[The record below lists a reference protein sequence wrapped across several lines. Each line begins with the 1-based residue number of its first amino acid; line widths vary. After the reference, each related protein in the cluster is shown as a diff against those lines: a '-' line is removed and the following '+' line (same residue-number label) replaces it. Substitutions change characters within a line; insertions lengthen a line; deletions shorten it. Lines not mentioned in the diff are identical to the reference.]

1 MPNRVYL
8 SEALL
13 QPVGPE
19 QLGGRD
25 LRFEPIFSEIIEARR
40 SDDVTGKLPQWD
52 VVAELSLEALKT
64 SKDIRLC
71 CFLTEAGIFLD
82 GFPGLRDCLR
92 LAREIVTRFWD
103 QGLLPLIEDGDL
115 DYRSGSLAWFNDRM
129 ADAVR
134 LIPITSRSGGGEN
147 YSFSRFLQAQR
158 IGSEDSI
165 QKMAPDKRETVSS
178 LRSQGWITL
187 DAFESAMKSTRRK
200 HFEAIFQ
207 TFNEARQQFLDL
219 EKVIDEKCGQA
230 SPSFKEARETFSDM
244 LLLLQ
249 STLKKKVEEEPDAVA
264 GAGPAAADDG
274 PQAAT
279 SMAGFWTAGMPA
291 ESGSWQQA
299 EALVRAGSV
308 DQGLQKMA
316 ALAALETSVRGRF
329 LRKLM
334 LVDVCRNAGR
344 DRLAKTILEELNEQI
359 KDYRLDQWES
369 TALVGAVWSRLYR
382 LYKKGESNNEQ
393 EQAVI
398 LYNQI
403 CRLDP
408 WQAYIDCED

>member
-19 QLGGRD
+19 QPGGRD
-25 LRFEPIFSEIIEARR
+25 LRFEPVFSEILEARR
-40 SDDVTGKLPQWD
+40 ADDVTGKVPQWD
-52 VVAELSLEALKT
+52 TVVELSLEALQS

-71 CFLTEAGIFLD
+71 CFLTEAAVSLD

-92 LAREIVTRFWD
+92 LTREIVTRFWD

-115 DYRSGSLAWFNDRM
+115 DYRSGALAWFNDRM
-129 ADAVR
+129 AETVR
-134 LIPITSRSGGGEN
+134 LIPITSRSGGEN
-147 YSFSRFLQAQR
+147 FSFSRFLQAQR

-165 QKMAPDKRETVSS
+165 QKMPAEKKETITS
-178 LRSQGWITL
+178 LRNQGWITL
-187 DAFESAMKSTRRK
+187 DAFEGAMKATRRK

-207 TFNEARQQFLDL
+207 PFEEARQQFLDL

-230 SPSFKEARETFSDM
+230 TPSFKEARETFADM

-249 STLKKKVEEEPDAVA
+249 TTLKKKIDEEPDAVPGSEQTA
-264 GAGPAAADDG
+264 DTAA
-274 PQAAT
+274 QAAT
-279 SMAGFWTAGMPA
+279 TMAGFWTAGMPT

-299 EALVRAGSV
+299 EAMVRAGSV

-316 ALAALETSVRGRF
+316 TLAALETSQRGRF

-344 DRLAKTILEELNEQI
+344 DRLARTILEELNEQI

-382 LYKKGESNNEQ
+382 LYKNSENSSEQ
-393 EQAVI
+393 DQAVVF
-398 LYNQI
+398 YNQI

-408 WQAYIDCED
+408 WQAYVDCED

>member
-19 QLGGRD
+19 QPGGRD
-25 LRFEPIFSEIIEARR
+25 LRFEPVFSEILEARR
-40 SDDVTGKLPQWD
+40 ADDVTGKVPQWD
-52 VVAELSLEALKT
+52 IVVELSLEALQS

-71 CFLTEAGIFLD
+71 CFLTEAAVFLD
-82 GFPGLRDCLR
+82 GFPALRDCLR
-92 LAREIVTRFWD
+92 LTRELVTRFWD

-165 QKMAPDKRETVSS
+165 QKMPADKKETVTG
-178 LRSQGWITL
+178 LRNQGWITL
-187 DAFESAMKSTRRK
+187 DAFEGAMKGTRRK
-200 HFEAIFQ
+200 HFEVIFQ
-207 TFNEARQQFLDL
+207 AFDEAREQFLSL
-219 EKVIDEKCGQA
+219 EKIIDEKCGQA
-230 SPSFKEARETFSDM
+230 TPSFKEARETFSDM

-249 STLKKKVEEEPDAVA
+249 ATKKKKIEEEPDVSAVGEPA
-264 GAGPAAADDG
+264 ADATGPAA
-274 PQAAT
+274 T
-279 SMAGFWTAGMPA
+279 TMAGFWNAGMPA

-299 EALVRAGSV
+299 EGLVRAGSI
-308 DQGLQKMA
+308 DQGLQQMA
-316 ALAALETSVRGRF
+316 ALAALETSGRGRF

-344 DRLAKTILEELNEQI
+344 ERLARTILEELNELI

-369 TALVGAVWSRLYR
+369 TALVGSVWSRLYR
-382 LYKKGESNNEQ
+382 IYKKSDVSNEQ
-393 EQAVI
+393 EQAVV